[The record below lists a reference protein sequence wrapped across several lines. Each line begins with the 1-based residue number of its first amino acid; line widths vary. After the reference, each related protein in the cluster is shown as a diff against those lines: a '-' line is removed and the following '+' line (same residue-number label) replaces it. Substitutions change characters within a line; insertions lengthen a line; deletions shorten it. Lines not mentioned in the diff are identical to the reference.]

1 MGVFFRVNDVSKVGR
16 GNSPGKASAGRPAG
30 RSGEGRT
37 EPDVLDVYDGLVV
50 ELDRLRALAELLGC
64 AGDRLDP
71 RVLGGVACLL
81 EDVERRMREVL
92 RRFWDGRRRKG

>member
-1 MGVFFRVNDVSKVGR
+1 MNVVSRSKR
-16 GNSPGKASAGRPAG
+16 GNSRGKASAGRPAG

-37 EPDVLDVYDGLVV
+37 GPDVLDFYDGWVV

-64 AGDRLDP
+64 AGERLDP

-81 EDVERRMREVL
+81 EDVERRMREAL
-92 RRFWDGRRRKG
+92 RCLWNGRKRKG

>member
-1 MGVFFRVNDVSKVGR
+1 MNGVSKVGR
-16 GNSPGKASAGRPAG
+16 GNCRAKASAGRLAG

-37 EPDVLDVYDGLVV
+37 EPDVLDFYDGLVV

-64 AGDRLDP
+64 AGEKLDP

-81 EDVERRMREVL
+81 EDVEHRMREAL
-92 RRFWDGRRRKG
+92 RRLWEARKRKG